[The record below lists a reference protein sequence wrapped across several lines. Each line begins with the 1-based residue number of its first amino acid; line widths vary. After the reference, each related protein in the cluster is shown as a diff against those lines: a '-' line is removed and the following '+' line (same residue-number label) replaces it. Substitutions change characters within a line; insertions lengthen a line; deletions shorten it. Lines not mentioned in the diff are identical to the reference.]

1 MQAAGIERGLASISH
16 DGEYAVAHVALELG
30 SANVAAAATAGVG
43 AHAKFAALELYQAP
57 SPIPVEATSTL

>member
-30 SANVAAAATAGVG
+30 GATA
-43 AHAKFAALELYQAP
+43 HSNYAALELYQAP
-57 SPIPVEATSTL
+57 VQKPGESAASTL